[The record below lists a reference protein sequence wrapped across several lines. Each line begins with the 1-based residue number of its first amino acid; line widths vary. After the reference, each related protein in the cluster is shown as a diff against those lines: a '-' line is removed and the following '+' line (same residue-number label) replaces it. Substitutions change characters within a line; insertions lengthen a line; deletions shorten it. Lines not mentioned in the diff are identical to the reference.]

1 MYLLTCTSPEQMA
14 MPSDWPQAG
23 IVSPLD
29 QKGLVDGVTKE
40 RLQDKSPWVCYMWET
55 RLK

>member
-1 MYLLTCTSPEQMA
+1 